1 MGCWQLLDASSIWG
15 LDYRQSRFKICA
27 KPLFSN
33 TTSMNGA
40 THMEPLKLSQAI
52 EENTLELFA
61 WLCLFPITL
70 FDLVFHPMDFLERM
84 ALEKSKAEGSRFDN
98 RMPPVLFFLLGT
110 VPLSIAVNKTDKG
123 IETMP
128 AIADASLVIAFVLCT
143 MPFVWALAALA
154 AAGCGFG
161 RKAFREAFGAQCY
174 LFCPIW
180 FFLLMSVLAMQINMI
195 YLDNACMIIWF
206 ILVFWGIT
214 TEWRLLDKTASIGK
228 RALCFAGAVGV
239 SVAAYTVIMQ
249 IAIATG
255 QKWIA

>member
-1 MGCWQLLDASSIWG
+1 VQAVAGCIIYFGVG
-15 LDYRQSRFKICA
+15 LHTVAIQNLRKTAVRKTIP
-27 KPLFSN
+27 K
-33 TTSMNGA
+33 NGA

-110 VPLSIAVNKTDKG
+110 VPLSIAVNKTDKE
-123 IETMP
+123 IQTMP
-128 AIADASLVIAFVLCT
+128 AIADASLVIAFVVCT

-161 RKAFREAFGAQCY
+161 RKAFREAFGTQCY

-180 FFLLMSVLAMQINMI
+180 LFLLSGVVAMQMNII
-195 YLDNACMIIWF
+195 YLDDACMTIWV
-206 ILVFWGIT
+206 ILVLWGIT
-214 TEWRLLDKTASIGK
+214 TEWRLLDKAASTGK
-228 RALCFAGAVGV
+228 RLLCFAGAVGV
-239 SVAAYTVIMQ
+239 SVVAYTVIIK
-249 IAIATG
+249 IAVATG
-255 QKWIA
+255 QTWIA